1 MFVRIVWSAI
11 RAEAKVRGSLD
22 EVPAR
27 LAKMKTPPR
36 LKLRTDPR
44 RPIKKQAGQRHPVRV
59 VGDRRPPVAF
69 NLCHQSF
76 ASPLPASPYAQ
87 HTLAIDIAVIRRRV
101 DLADSELV
109 PAPFAAPLTLGFGHI
124 PFRCVHVPNLP
135 HWLRV
140 RFGLASM
147 CRGRRRQ
154 GSRTIPFDG
163 PEA

>member
-59 VGDRRPPVAF
+59 VGDRRPPLRSISAT
-69 NLCHQSF
+69 NLSLALTRDPMRNTH
-76 ASPLPASPYAQ
+76 SPL
-87 HTLAIDIAVIRRRV
+87 I
-101 DLADSELV
+101 
-109 PAPFAAPLTLGFGHI
+109 
-124 PFRCVHVPNLP
+124 
-135 HWLRV
+135 
-140 RFGLASM
+140 
-147 CRGRRRQ
+147 
-154 GSRTIPFDG
+154 
-163 PEA
+163 